1 MTSINQIAGV
11 ERTFW
16 NEADPFRAFFRAP
29 VRTRQSNDQSTRV
42 RAATWSPAV
51 SLREDDDRYVVTVE
65 IAGVKKEDVSIECH
79 DSVLSI
85 KGEKRDEHEDGE
97 GKLHYF
103 ERVYGEFARKFRMP
117 ADTSGDIDASLRD
130 GVLTVSLKKQEEK
143 MPKVVAIQD

>member
-29 VRTRQSNDQSTRV
+29 VRKRQSNDQSTRV
-42 RAATWSPAV
+42 RVAALSPAS
-51 SLREDDDRYVVTVE
+51 SLREDDDQYVVTLE

-85 KGEKRDEHEDGE
+85 KGKKRDEHEGGE
-97 GKLHYF
+97 GKLHYA
-103 ERVYGEFARKFRMP
+103 ERVYGEFSRKFRMP